1 MQMRPYWASPPAL
14 KQRSGR
20 AKEESDLT
28 SLADRRARFAALH
41 QSGCFAIPNPW
52 DGGSAQRL
60 AKAGFQAL
68 ASTSAG
74 AAWALGRADGDMT
87 LDEVL
92 EHLRFMAGITD
103 LPLNADFEA
112 GFADTPDGVAAN
124 VARCVE
130 TGVSGL
136 SIEDKDPRTGG
147 FFARDEAIA
156 RIKAAR
162 AAIDRSGAQV
172 MLVGRCEAY
181 LMKDKLDLD
190 EVIGRLNVYAEAG
203 ADVLYAPGIKPLE
216 PTAEIVRRTSRTI
229 NANLTAT
236 GLSVADFAG
245 VGVRRV
251 SVGGALARA
260 SFDAIEGFAALLAEE
275 GRLPPRY

>member
-1 MQMRPYWASPPAL
+1 MTP
-14 KQRSGR
+14 
-20 AKEESDLT
+20 
-28 SLADRRARFAALH
+28 LADRRARFRALH

-52 DGGSAQRL
+52 DGATAQRL

-74 AAWALGRADGDMT
+74 AAWALGRADGEMS

-92 EHLRFMAGITD
+92 EHLRFLAEVTD
-103 LPLNADFEA
+103 LPVNADFEA
-112 GFADTPDGVAAN
+112 GFADTAEGVAAS

-130 TGVSGL
+130 TGVAGL
-136 SIEDKDPRTGG
+136 SIEDKDPRTNA
-147 FFARDEAIA
+147 FFSREEAVARV
-156 RIKAAR
+156 RAAR
-162 AAIDRSGAQV
+162 AAIDRTGQEV

-181 LMKDKLDLD
+181 LMKTLDLE
-190 EVIGRLNVYAEAG
+190 EVIARLNAYAEAG
-203 ADVLYAPGIKPLE
+203 ADVVYAPGVKTLE
-216 PTAEIVRRTSRTI
+216 PTAEIVRRTSKPV

-236 GLSVADFAG
+236 GLSVEDFAK

-260 SFDAIEGFAALLAEE
+260 TYDAFDSFVRRLAEQ
-275 GRLPPRY
+275 GRLP